1 MNADPRAFG
10 RLLCLLADR
19 HIVLRFEGT
28 RLIWRAPP
36 DAMDREVL
44 RLVRRFKTALR
55 QAFGPDL
62 LEKIEADS
70 DQETE

>member
-28 RLIWRAPP
+28 RLLWRAPP
-36 DAMDREVL
+36 EAMDREVL

-55 QAFGPDL
+55 QAFGPDR
-62 LEKIEADS
+62 LETVEADGK
-70 DQETE
+70 QEPQ